1 VGTDILLDRA
11 TAAADLRARTAKVP
25 RIHLACLPTPFHEM
39 PRLAALLGGPRLF
52 IKRDDLTGLALGGN
66 KVRNWEFRLPELVG
80 EGTQVAILAL
90 DLQSNSARQSTA
102 ACALAGIRTILVLE
116 GIKPETVQGNLL
128 LDYLMGAEV
137 HFAADRAQQRILL
150 DALAQREA
158 AQGRRATIVTDR
170 PRFEH
175 SSSFAYILS
184 LLELL
189 EQAEAQGVAPRHIY
203 ISSAGKALAGMVMTE
218 KLLHAGFRVH
228 AVPATREWDVPQ
240 RTAAIAAEVSAILG
254 LPGCVSPADVCSH
267 DEFVGDGYG
276 IPSQASIEA
285 VKLFARTEGIVLD
298 PVYTGKAAAAL
309 IAHVRD
315 GTLGSAET
323 AVLVHTGGMPAVF
336 THPRLWLDQD
346 PDAG

>member
-1 VGTDILLDRA
+1 METDTLPDRA
-11 TAAADLRARTAKVP
+11 TAAADLRARVAKVP

-66 KVRNWEFRLPELVG
+66 KVRNWEFRLPELVE
-80 EGTQVAILAL
+80 EGTEVAILGL
-90 DLQSNSARQSTA
+90 NLQSNSARQSAA

-116 GIKPETVQGNLL
+116 GAKPETVQGNLL

-137 HFAADRAQQRILL
+137 HFAADRAQQRTLL
-150 DALAQREA
+150 DALARRQA

-170 PRFEH
+170 PHFEH

-189 EQAEAQGVAPRHIY
+189 EQAEAQDVAPRHIY

-218 KLLHAGFRVH
+218 KLLRADFRVH
-228 AVPATREWDVPQ
+228 AVPASHEWDVPQ
-240 RTAAIAAEVSAILG
+240 RTAAIAAEVSSVLG
-254 LPGCVSPADVCSH
+254 LAGCVSPADICTH
-267 DEFVGDGYG
+267 NEYVGDGYG

-285 VKLFARTEGIVLD
+285 VKLFARTEGIILD

-309 IAHVRD
+309 IAHVRA
-315 GTLGSAET
+315 GTLGPADT
-323 AVLVHTGGMPAVF
+323 AVFVHTGGMPAVF
-336 THPRLWLDQD
+336 THSRLWLDQD
-346 PDAG
+346 PDAA